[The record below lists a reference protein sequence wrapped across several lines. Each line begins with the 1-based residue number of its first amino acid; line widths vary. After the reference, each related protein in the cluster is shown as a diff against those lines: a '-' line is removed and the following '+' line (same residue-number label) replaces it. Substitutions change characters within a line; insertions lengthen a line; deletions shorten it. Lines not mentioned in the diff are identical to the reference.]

1 MVNNISILKNITIL
15 YVEDEN
21 DLREVT
27 HQILKSFT
35 KKQYVAQNGQEGLDL
50 FKEHESKIDL
60 IITDINMPILNGL
73 DMIKK
78 IKELNVNIPIIVT
91 TAFSNKEYLLEAIE
105 IGVDKY
111 VLKPIDISKLLQAMS
126 QSLTYHELKDLYTD
140 RLTNLPNKNKLKKDL
155 LDNELNLIA
164 LVDIDEFATINDLF
178 GEAIGDDILAEFATK
193 LKNYFHQEQYTVYR
207 IESDKF
213 VVSVKNEQD
222 INSFYNLCKYFI
234 EKTEKESFY
243 IEENE
248 IDVNITIGIAQS
260 KGSSVYKF
268 SQRIISYARKKFQK
282 IMIYNDSYKIQQSF
296 EENIKWIKQLKNGFR
311 DNLLQAY
318 FQPIVKTDTKEII
331 KYEALIRY
339 IAVDGTEFGP
349 YTFLHIAKKT
359 KLYPKIVQVILADAL
374 KLIKNKNKRVSLN
387 ISYDDLSNEKTTSFI
402 YDFLEKN
409 KEYSQFLEFEI
420 LESEEIS
427 DFDLVKK
434 FIENTSKYGCLV
446 GIDDFGSGYSNFHL
460 LSKLNI
466 NFIKID
472 GSLIQNIHK
481 SKDLEIIVKTI
492 TNIAREFN
500 IKTVAEFV
508 ANEEIYEKIKELKID
523 FAQGYYFEKP
533 IPYDQIV

>member
-1 MVNNISILKNITIL
+1 M
-15 YVEDEN
+15 
-21 DLREVT
+21 
-27 HQILKSFT
+27 
-35 KKQYVAQNGQEGLDL
+35 
-50 FKEHESKIDL
+50 
-60 IITDINMPILNGL
+60 
-73 DMIKK
+73 
-78 IKELNVNIPIIVT
+78 
-91 TAFSNKEYLLEAIE
+91 
-105 IGVDKY
+105 
-111 VLKPIDISKLLQAMS
+111 
-126 QSLTYHELKDLYTD
+126 
-140 RLTNLPNKNKLKKDL
+140 
-155 LDNELNLIA
+155 LIA
-164 LVDIDEFATINDLF
+164 KV
-178 GEAIGDDILAEFATK
+178 
-193 LKNYFHQEQYTVYR
+193 
-207 IESDKF
+207 
-213 VVSVKNEQD
+213 
-222 INSFYNLCKYFI
+222 
-234 EKTEKESFY
+234 
-243 IEENE
+243 
-248 IDVNITIGIAQS
+248 
-260 KGSSVYKF
+260 
-268 SQRIISYARKKFQK
+268 
-282 IMIYNDSYKIQQSF
+282 
-296 EENIKWIKQLKNGFR
+296 
-311 DNLLQAY
+311 
-318 FQPIVKTDTKEII
+318 
-331 KYEALIRY
+331 
-339 IAVDGTEFGP
+339 
-349 YTFLHIAKKT
+349 FLHIAKKT